1 MYDSILVATD
11 GSDPA
16 RAAADHAVELAAATG
31 ATIHA
36 LFVVDTDT
44 GWLTVSKADVKDS
57 IREIGEGASR
67 EALREVEALAREADV
82 QLETAVREGSPEGEI
97 IAYAEDADV
106 DLIVLGT
113 HGHNALKRRLL
124 GSVAERVINGA
135 AVPVTTVGVPERGTD
150 AASAPDGARE
160 PGDAGEADDAKNAD
174 DAKDADDA
182 RTADDP
188 S

>member
-1 MYDSILVATD
+1 VYDRILVATD
-11 GSDPA
+11 GSGPA
-16 RAAADHAVELAAATG
+16 TAAAEHAVELAASTG
-31 ATIHA
+31 ATVHA

-57 IREIGEGASR
+57 IREIGEGASQD
-67 EALREVEALAREADV
+67 ALRGVETLAEGAGV
-82 QLETAVREGSPEGEI
+82 QIETAVREGSPEAEI
-97 IAYAEDADV
+97 IDYAANADV

-135 AVPVTTVGVPERGTD
+135 AVPVTTIGVPEERI
-150 AASAPDGARE
+150 DGD
-160 PGDAGEADDAKNAD
+160 GGVDDE
-174 DAKDADDA
+174 
-182 RTADDP
+182 

>member
-1 MYDSILVATD
+1 VYDRILVATD
-11 GSDPA
+11 GSGPA
-16 RAAADHAVELAAATG
+16 RAAAEHAVELASATG
-31 ATIHA
+31 ATVHA

-82 QLETAVREGSPEGEI
+82 QLETAVREGSPEAEI
-97 IAYAEDADV
+97 IAYAEEADV

-135 AVPVTTVGVPERGTD
+135 AVPVTTIGVP
-150 AASAPDGARE
+150 ASGPE
-160 PGDAGEADDAKNAD
+160 
-174 DAKDADDA
+174 
-182 RTADDP
+182 DDP
-188 S
+188 ASDDTNY